1 MNTLLKN
8 NYDKLLLAFAFILL
22 TATAAWVWLQQPAL
36 NALRH
41 QPVAAHL
48 TGKPHTAA
56 TWRSPD
62 STAANWPRPSVQ
74 SHGAGWIYE
83 VFTPPVIYYNTLA
96 KTFTVT
102 PPLYFGEGGSV
113 FGLELIAVKLESY
126 RLQLVGY
133 FGAPGDYVAAF
144 ISPSVADTFLAREG
158 RRFEGLGLTLKNFSV
173 KKVLVEHNDPWPVYD
188 IAAQAVLQDEQTG
201 TEVTLDSRVRKFT
214 DTPLAV
220 LRLTSA
226 THPEAKPREV
236 HEGDTFKDDSG
247 SYRVERI
254 QLDPPEV
261 VVARQVPGLPLPET
275 KILHP
280 LENGKPAAPGRN
292 IAGQVPA
299 APKKTVA
306 QPKPE
311 FATADGK

>member
-22 TATAAWVWLQQPAL
+22 TATAAWVWLQQPVL

-62 STAANWPRPSVQ
+62 STAANWARPTVQ

-102 PPLYFGEGGSV
+102 PPQYFGEGSSV

-144 ISPSVADTFLAREG
+144 VSPSVADTFLAREG

-173 KKVLVEHNDPWPVYD
+173 KKVLVEHNDSWPVYD

-220 LRLTSA
+220 LRLGNGTNA
-226 THPEAKPREV
+226 VAKPREV

-261 VVARQVPGLPLPET
+261 VVARTTPGLPLPEI

-280 LENGKPAAPGRN
+280 IEKASGSTPDKN
-292 IAGQVPA
+292 IARQAPA
-299 APKKTVA
+299 KKSKLEA
-306 QPKPE
+306 QPKPQ

>member
-8 NYDKLLLAFAFILL
+8 NYDKLLLAFALL
-22 TATAAWVWLQQPAL
+22 LAGAGAGWVWSQQATV
-36 NALRH
+36 NALRR
-41 QPVAAHL
+41 QPVSAHL
-48 TGKPHTAA
+48 TGKAHDRTAWHAPETTAA
-56 TWRSPD
+56 LW
-62 STAANWPRPSVQ
+62 AKPSLQ

-102 PPLYFGEGGSV
+102 PPQYFADGAETV
-113 FGLELIAVKLESY
+113 FGLELLAVRLELY

-133 FGAPGDYVAAF
+133 FGGPNNYVAAF
-144 ISPSVADTFLAREG
+144 VSPSLADTLLAREG
-158 RRFEGLGLTLKNFSV
+158 RRFDGLGLTLKNFAV

-201 TEVTLDSRVRKFT
+201 AEVTLDSRARKFT
-214 DTPLAV
+214 DKPLAV
-220 LRLTSA
+220 LRAPGGSD
-226 THPEAKPREV
+226 KPREV
-236 HEGDTFKDDSG
+236 HEGDTFTDESG
-247 SYRVERI
+247 TYRIERI

-280 LENGKPAAPGRN
+280 VAPGATPTKGN
-292 IAGQVPA
+292 LASQKATPA
-299 APKKTVA
+299 KKNLT
-306 QPKPE
+306 PPTTE